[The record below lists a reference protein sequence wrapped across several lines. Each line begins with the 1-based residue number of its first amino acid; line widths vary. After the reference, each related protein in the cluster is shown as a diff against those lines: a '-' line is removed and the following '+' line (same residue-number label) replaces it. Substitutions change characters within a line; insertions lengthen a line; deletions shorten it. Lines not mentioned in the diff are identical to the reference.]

1 MTFGLLGVVVILG
14 KTLNYFRDFY
24 KGGLFNLV
32 NLFAFALLQ
41 IMDISLNVL
50 EVGFHALR
58 HFVINHRHL
67 LHGTVNMLCVL
78 MTVFAI
84 IFNEDVSRV
93 VLDFILT

>member
-1 MTFGLLGVVVILG
+1 MTFGLLGVVVVLG

-24 KGGLFNLV
+24 KSGLLNLI

-50 EVGFHALR
+50 EIGFHALR
-58 HFVINHRHL
+58 HFVINTRHL

-84 IFNEDVSRV
+84 IFNENVSRV